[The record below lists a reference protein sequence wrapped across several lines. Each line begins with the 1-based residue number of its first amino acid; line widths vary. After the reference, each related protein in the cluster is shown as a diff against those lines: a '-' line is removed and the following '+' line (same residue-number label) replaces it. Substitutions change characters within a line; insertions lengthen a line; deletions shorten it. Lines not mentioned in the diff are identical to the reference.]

1 MTRHSCITN
10 STVDPATSPTIVRS
24 TVDQCAFNNLNPAD
38 TIQRSVLSGVTIT
51 SRAAN
56 ADNNT
61 ANTPF
66 HSTTV
71 ITRSKISNSALSNVS
86 TRRSDISN
94 SRVENVASARSL
106 TVKDSHLEDIRSANR
121 CSIKNSVVSG
131 NSVLKRSEV
140 HDSTVNEQSSVR
152 RSRVSRSRVAH
163 SRVKRSALTDC
174 DVANC
179 ILIRTDF
186 KGVVLRN
193 GVWKNGRLIGRMGH
207 TEVVAVGGD
216 EKVYL
221 LCLFELGTRICTDSG
236 IGFEEYQHGQDCYEG
251 SAGVDEGGC

>member
-10 STVDPATSPTIVRS
+10 STLEAATSPTIVRS

-51 SRAAN
+51 SKAIN
-56 ADNNT
+56 AGNSQT
-61 ANTPF
+61 NTPY
-66 HSTTV
+66 HNTTV

-86 TRRSDISN
+86 ARRSDISN
-94 SRVENVASARSL
+94 SRVENVASARCL

-140 HDSTVNEQSSVR
+140 QDSTVNEQSSVR
-152 RSRVSRSRVAH
+152 RSRVSRCRVAY

-186 KGVVLRN
+186 KGMVLRN

-207 TEVVAVGGD
+207 TEVVAMGGD
-216 EKVYL
+216 QRVYL
-221 LCLFELGTRICTDSG
+221 LCLLVCGTDYR
-236 IGFEEYQHGQDCYEG
+236 Y
-251 SAGVDEGGC
+251 